1 MTPDAP
7 ETTAPETIAASEAA
21 AAPVSSPSA
30 DQPLGALPDLSG
42 RPDLPGASL
51 PNGPLGMLADIEIEL
66 TVEFGRRRLPLSQV
80 AGLEV
85 GSVIELDSLAGEPLV
100 IYANGRRIAS
110 GDAVVVDGQ
119 FGIRIQQMG

>member
-1 MTPDAP
+1 MTTDAP
-7 ETTAPETIAASEAA
+7 ATAPPTQ
-21 AAPVSSPSA
+21 APPAPSPQA
-30 DQPLGALPDLSG
+30 QPLGALPDLSG
-42 RPDLPGASL
+42 RPDGVVGASPL
-51 PNGPLGMLADIEIEL
+51 GPLGMLADIEIEL

-119 FGIRIQQMG
+119 FGIRIQRMG

>member
-1 MTPDAP
+1 MTTDVPTTPTPTPAP
-7 ETTAPETIAASEAA
+7 AVQA
-21 AAPVSSPSA
+21 
-30 DQPLGALPDLSG
+30 LGALPDLSG
-42 RPDLPGASL
+42 RPDLPAASL
-51 PNGPLGMLADIEIEL
+51 PSGPLGMLADIQIEL
-66 TVEFGRRRLPLSQV
+66 TVEFGRRRLPLSHV

-119 FGIRIQQMG
+119 FGIRIQKMG